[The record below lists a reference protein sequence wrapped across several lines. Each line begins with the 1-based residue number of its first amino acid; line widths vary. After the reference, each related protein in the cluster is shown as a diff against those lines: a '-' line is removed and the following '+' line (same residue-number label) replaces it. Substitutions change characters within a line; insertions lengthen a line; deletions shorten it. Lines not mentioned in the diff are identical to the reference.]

1 MEKHEIERIISLYSD
16 SVLKTA
22 FSYVKNTCDAQDIA
36 QDVFVSL
43 IYRKKPFMSEEHIK
57 AWLLRVTINKSK
69 NFSEN
74 DSWHTKTF

>member
-36 QDVFVSL
+36 QDVVCITDLPQKAFHVGRTYKSL
-43 IYRKKPFMSEEHIK
+43 AF
-57 AWLLRVTINKSK
+57 KSY
-69 NFSEN
+69 
-74 DSWHTKTF
+74 DQ